1 MSTALGVD
9 WAGGCWVVVA
19 VDDGGQVAITTEPT
33 MLNVW
38 HDHGDADPILVDIPI
53 GLPETPGRACD
64 EAAASRLGERHG
76 SVFAVPCRAAVDAD
90 DYETAREANG
100 GSLGSQ
106 SWGLVP
112 RIREV
117 DCFLDSH
124 PDAVARVYESHPE
137 VCYAAFAERVDH
149 GSLGSKR
156 DDDGLDARLS
166 VLEAV
171 DPSVGAT
178 IRSFVEKRRTRAE
191 WHRRIQG
198 GRLDD
203 VLDAAVLALTANR
216 GSFGVLPEGRRVDD
230 RQVIVYPS

>member
-9 WAGGCWVVVA
+9 WASGCWVVVA
-19 VDDGGQVAITTEPT
+19 VDDDGTTITTEPA
-33 MLNVW
+33 MLNVLYEY
-38 HDHGDADPILVDIPI
+38 DDAEPILVDIPI

-64 EAAASRLGERHG
+64 EAAAARLGERHG

-90 DYETAREANG
+90 DYEAAREANG

-117 DCFLDSH
+117 DRVLDAC
-124 PDAVARVYESHPE
+124 DAAARVYESHPE
-137 VCYAAFAERVDH
+137 VCYATFAERIGH
-149 GSLGSKR
+149 GPLGSKR

-171 DPSVGAT
+171 DPSVGAAV
-178 IRSFVEKRRTRAE
+178 RSFVDDRRDGAA
-191 WHRRIQG
+191 WHRRIRA

-203 VLDAAVLALTANR
+203 VLDAAVLAVTARR
-216 GSFGVLPEGRRVDD
+216 GSFGVLPEGRESSDD
-230 RQVIVYPS
+230 QVIVYPG